1 MHKIFISG
9 GAGFVGSHLCEKIK
23 ENYKGSKIIIL
34 DKLTYAGNLKF
45 IKELIKDKNVT
56 FIKGDLCNIKLMK
69 KLLKNADI
77 AINVAAESHVD
88 NSFNN
93 SFSFTL
99 TNTFGSHVFF
109 ENCRVNNVKNIIHI
123 STDEVYGQK
132 LSGKSFETDK
142 LLPTNPYSASKAA
155 AEMIALSYNK
165 SFKSNITIIRSNNLY
180 GTRQFPE
187 KLISK
192 SIISFLNKKKME
204 IHGYGLQTRH
214 YLHINDLTDG
224 VLMILKK
231 KIKNQII
238 NFGTNEKFR
247 NKDVVNKICKHMN
260 LNFKDNVK
268 YIKDRPFNDFS
279 YNVSIKKAIQ
289 FGWKPKRKFDE
300 KILDIINWYKKN
312 KKLFKKNI
320 VRT

>member
-109 ENCRVNNVKNIIHI
+109 ENCRINNVKNIIHV

-132 LSGKSFETDK
+132 TSGKSFENDR

-165 SFKSNITIIRSNNLY
+165 SFKSKITIIRSNNLF
-180 GTRQFPE
+180 GTRQYPE
-187 KLISK
+187 K
-192 SIISFLNKKKME
+192 IIPKTILSFLKNKKME
-204 IHGYGLQTRH
+204 IHGNGKQIRH
-214 YLHINDLTDG
+214 YLHIDDLTDG
-224 VLMILKK
+224 ILLILKK
-231 KIKNQII
+231 KLTGQTI
-238 NFGTNEKFR
+238 NFGSNENYN
-247 NKDVVNKICKHMN
+247 NKELIKKICKHMN
-260 LNFKDNVK
+260 MNFDKSTK
-268 YIKDRPFNDFS
+268 FIKDRPFNDVR
-279 YNVSIKKAIQ
+279 YKVSTKKAKS
-289 FGWKPKRKFDE
+289 FGWTTNKNLKDSLPDLIK
-300 KILDIINWYKKN
+300 WYASN
-312 KKLFKKNI
+312 KTLFKNI
-320 VRT
+320 K